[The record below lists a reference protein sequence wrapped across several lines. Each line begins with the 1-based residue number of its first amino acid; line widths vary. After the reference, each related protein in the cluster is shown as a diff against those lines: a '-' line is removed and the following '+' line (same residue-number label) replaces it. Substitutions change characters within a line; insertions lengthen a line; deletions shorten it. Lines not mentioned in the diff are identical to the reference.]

1 MSREPSALAEISSER
16 VIASRRPTTR
26 KRRSHFGLE
35 SIQTLRYKWINRA
48 GIVVHPSGY
57 ATLDVGDG
65 VEVKKHFAE
74 IDVGLQ
80 KAA

>member
-1 MSREPSALAEISSER
+1 MAHNLIKSFQVATTAT
-16 VIASRRPTTR
+16 RRPTTR
-26 KRRSHFGLE
+26 KRRSHYELE
-35 SIQTLRYKWINRA
+35 SVQTLRYKWINRA
-48 GIVVHPSGY
+48 GILVHPDGY

-65 VEVKKHFAE
+65 AEVKKHFAE

>member
-1 MSREPSALAEISSER
+1 MAHNLIKSFQVTTTAA
-16 VIASRRPTTR
+16 RRPATR
-26 KRRSHFGLE
+26 KRRRHYELE

-48 GIVVHPSGY
+48 GILVHPDGY

-65 VEVKKHFAE
+65 AEVKTRFAE

-80 KAA
+80 RAA